1 MRHSAALQLRA
12 VCLMSLV
19 VSSGLVVARLVQ
31 ARVNSDSP
39 TQVLLKE
46 RKQGE
51 IRPGIWGPVE
61 QTEQLDPK
69 KTAIII
75 CDMWDNH
82 WCHGAAKRVQKLAVR
97 MVPVLD
103 AARRHGILVIHAPSD
118 TIDFYRNAPERK
130 TAQTAPRISPPE
142 NHAVPEGPLPID
154 FADGGCDTSP
164 PDKYYKAWTRENAII
179 PITKDDLISTDGI
192 EIYRNLRSR
201 DIDTVMY
208 VGVHANIC
216 ILKRSFALRQM
227 RAWGVRCLLIR
238 DLTDAMYNPH
248 DAPYV
253 SHEQG
258 TELVIGHIERFLAPS
273 IVSSDLVQALVR

>member
-1 MRHSAALQLRA
+1 MRNSAKFRLR
-12 VCLMSLV
+12 V
-19 VSSGLVVARLVQ
+19 VFLLLIVVFGGSFVTRVVKART
-31 ARVNSDSP
+31 NSDYPS
-39 TQVLLKE
+39 QVSLKE
-46 RKQGE
+46 RKEQE
-51 IRPGIWGPVE
+51 TRPGVWRAVE
-61 QTEQLDPK
+61 QNEQLDPK

-82 WCHGAAKRVQKLAVR
+82 WCRGAAKRVEKLAVR

-103 AARRHGILVIHAPSD
+103 AARRHGVLIIHAPSD
-118 TIDFYRNAPERK
+118 TIDFYKNAPERK
-130 TAQTAPRISPPE
+130 IAQAVPPISPPE
-142 NHAVPEGPLPID
+142 SHTVPEGPLPID

-164 PDKYYKAWTRENAII
+164 PDKFYKAWTRENALI
-179 PITKDDLISTDGI
+179 PVANNDLISTDGI
-192 EIYRNLRSR
+192 EIYRNLKSR
-201 DIDTVMY
+201 GIETVMY

-253 SHEQG
+253 SHGQG
-258 TELVIGHIERFLAPS
+258 TELVINHIERYLAPS
-273 IVSSDLVQALVR
+273 ILSADLVDVLGR